1 MPDVLHWLGIRHIH
15 RFVSM
20 SNVKYDAITGSGITI
35 GTRVKIPNELIPA
48 DARVEIEAKIAAGY
62 YTEGSIPPPE
72 MLATVKGRGLEE

>member
-20 SNVKYDAITGSGITI
+20 SNVKYNAITSSGITI
-35 GTRVKIPNELIPA
+35 GTRVKIPDALIPA
-48 DARVEIEAKIAAGY
+48 DARVEIEAKVAAGY

>member
-20 SNVKYDAITGSGITI
+20 SNVKYDAITNSGITI
-35 GTRVKIPNELIPA
+35 GHRIKIPDAQVPP

-72 MLATVKGRGLEE
+72 MLAKVKGRGLDE